1 MKRKEEKKRNLK
13 ELEFVEKQELR
24 VLKEMIGGGGLRK
37 ESSCM

>member
-24 VLKEMIGGGGLRK
+24 VLKEMIGGGG
-37 ESSCM
+37 